1 MPDRLP
7 SGEIRRDTDGTVAVC
22 LGSDRDLRW
31 KVVGF
36 DPRDIDMHGWRAD
49 RHVRDWAVL
58 GNVHDLVPAE
68 SVAVQR
74 FEDVALPFE
83 GGQS

>member
-1 MPDRLP
+1 
-7 SGEIRRDTDGTVAVC
+7 
-22 LGSDRDLRW
+22 
-31 KVVGF
+31 
-36 DPRDIDMHGWRAD
+36 MHGWRAD